1 MPNNSYMNSQISGA
15 SNGDEAKKQLIL
27 YADDDTDDLELVTDA
42 FKNYSDDVELRT
54 FRDGGQILN
63 YLENGGTSE
72 KPCLIILDINMPV
85 IDGKKVL
92 MRVRSINELA
102 NVPVVL
108 FTTSAM
114 PMDETFA
121 EKYNAAF
128 ITKPLNAEQMGKI
141 GDRFLEYCSDDIRN
155 KLRKYSA

>member
-1 MPNNSYMNSQISGA
+1 MNSSTGGA
-15 SNGDEAKKQLIL
+15 SKGDEAKKQLIL
-27 YADDDTDDLELVTDA
+27 YADDDTDDLELVSDA
-42 FKNYSDDVELRT
+42 FKNYSDDIELLT

-63 YLENGGTSE
+63 FLESNSDTA

-85 IDGKKVL
+85 VDGKKVL
-92 MRVRSINELA
+92 VRLRGIEELS

-108 FTTSAM
+108 FTTSTM

-128 ITKPLNAEQMGKI
+128 ITKPLSAEQMGKI
-141 GDRFLEYCSDDIRN
+141 GDRFLEYCSDDVRA
-155 KLRKYSA
+155 KVRRFSQ